1 VIIDDLIEL
10 LERHG
15 SERYGGEAV
24 NQRQHALQCATLAEA
39 DGCAPSLV
47 AATLL
52 HDIGHL
58 VHHLGEDCA
67 SRGIDDAHEYR
78 GERLLAEHFLPAV
91 VEPVRLHVEAKRYL
105 CYAEDGYWDALSP
118 ASKRS
123 LELQGGPFNA
133 HQAEAFLCHDHAED
147 AVQLRRYDERGKDP
161 ALQTPDVA
169 HFRPQLQAN
178 LLTSRTT

>member
-1 VIIDDLIEL
+1 MVLAANRGDTLPRRWD
-10 LERHG
+10 
-15 SERYGGEAV
+15 
-24 NQRQHALQCATLAEA
+24 HAISSPRTRRPRSV
-39 DGCAPSLV
+39 G
-47 AATLL
+47 
-52 HDIGHL
+52 
-58 VHHLGEDCA
+58 DCA